1 VAGTDATLVMTG
13 SGTVGGIA
21 TWRVSESATPV
32 DISDL
37 SGGVGAVPLTA
48 KANDDS
54 KFIIRNNATFTH
66 ESLGDIEGVVENVN
80 VSSPQVSFTIAP
92 TLSLLN
98 VERVSPPTGS
108 QPLSEIF
115 ATYVALVTDAITVDY
130 QATTDP
136 TRLYGGW
143 SSNVWTAI
151 KELCAANRVEAVPSG
166 TTLVVRD
173 LGSTEFTIDDSQTVD
188 ISLSTDATG
197 RAIDIVYQNY
207 TLVSSTS
214 LVYNYSQN
222 PSVETNATG
231 WAATKGTYGT
241 ITSGRVT

>member
-1 VAGTDATLVMTG
+1 MAGSDVTLAMTG
-13 SGTVGGIA
+13 SGSVGNVS

-32 DISDL
+32 DISNL
-37 SGGVGAVPLTA
+37 AGGVGGIPITA
-48 KANDDS
+48 KSNDDS
-54 KFIIRNNATFTH
+54 KFIVHNDATFSH
-66 ESLGDIEGVVENVN
+66 EALGDIIGIVEGVTVSGIATSFNVT
-80 VSSPQVSFTIAP
+80 P
-92 TLSLLN
+92 LLGLLN
-98 VERVSPPTGS
+98 VERTSPPTGS

-115 ATYVALVTDAITVDY
+115 ETYVALVTNLITVDY
-130 QATTDP
+130 QATSDP

-143 SSNVWTAI
+143 QGNVWTHL

-166 TTLVVRD
+166 STLIVRNW
-173 LGSTEFTIDDSQTVD
+173 GASEFVIDDNQGVD
-188 ISLSTDATG
+188 ISLSTEAAG
-197 RAIDIVYQNY
+197 RSIDIVYQNY

-222 PSVETNATG
+222 PSLETNATD